1 MDQEIRAVNYRVKG
15 EKTMKI
21 EDVKNICVV
30 GAGNMGHQ
38 IALQCAISGYKVKC
52 TDVIP
57 EVLKKAEDFA
67 GSYLEGRVKKGKM
80 TEEQAKK
87 IRGNISFTGSLE
99 EAARD
104 ADYVIEAVLE
114 RLELKR
120 KVFAQLDKIA
130 PAHAILATN
139 SSMIVSSKIA
149 DATKRPSQ
157 VCNMHFFNPALVM
170 KLVEVVQ
177 GPHVSDETTQVAMQL
192 CEKIDKVPIH
202 IKKEVWGFVLNR
214 IIAAIS
220 RESMWILEMGVASFE
235 DIDKACVYG
244 AGHPMGP
251 FRLNDLT
258 GLDLSYDICME
269 KFRESGDP
277 AQLPSPQLVE
287 RVARG
292 EFGQKTGKGW
302 YDYTQ
307 K

>member
-1 MDQEIRAVNYRVKG
+1 
-15 EKTMKI
+15 MKI

-38 IALQCAISGYKVKC
+38 IALQCAISGYTVKC

-67 GSYLEGRVKKGKM
+67 GTYLEGRVKKGKM
-80 TEEQAKK
+80 EESQAKE
-87 IRGNISFTGSLE
+87 IRGRISFVPKLE
-99 EAARD
+99 EAAKD
-104 ADYVIEAVLE
+104 ADYVIEAILE

-120 KVFAQLDKIA
+120 KVFAQLDEIA
-130 PAHAILATN
+130 PDHAILATN

-149 DATKRPSQ
+149 DATQRPSQ

-177 GPHVSDETTQVAMQL
+177 GPHVSDETAHLAMQL
-192 CEKIDKVPIH
+192 CERIGKVPIH

-214 IIAAIS
+214 IFSAIS
-220 RESMWILEMGVASFE
+220 REAMWILEMGVASFE

-258 GLDLSYDICME
+258 GLDLSYDIGME

-277 AQLPSPQLVE
+277 AMLPSPQLVE

-292 EFGQKTGKGW
+292 EYGQKTGKGW